1 MEKQENFYLTNTPVK
16 KLLVKFSIPCILAL
30 LVSALYNIVDQIF
43 IGNSAS
49 GTAGIMATT
58 LVFPFTVIALALA
71 LLIGDGS
78 ASLFSISLG
87 SKDKKTSDKCVGNA
101 IILIIISSII
111 LSLLGFVFKDQI
123 LNLLGSNGYSIE
135 CQKYA
140 LDYLKII
147 LIGLPFYMFASSM
160 SSTIRSDGSPLY
172 SMMAT
177 ITGAI
182 INLILDPICI
192 YVLNMGVKG
201 AALATIIGQVISA
214 LISVIYFRKTKLIK
228 LSKESFKLDNYVSK
242 KIIKLGISSFI
253 TQISIAIITV
263 VANHVVGSIGGV
275 NATDAGG
282 ALGIVFKIFAI
293 VLSFS
298 IGTSIGGQPI
308 IGYNYGAGK
317 YDRVL
322 DTYKLV
328 LKANIIIGLIAFLIF
343 ELCPSFIVSLFGG
356 HALDLVFYKNYAVL
370 SFRIYLG
377 GILFCC
383 IQKSSCIFLQS
394 IDRPYKAMILSLMRD
409 VILLVP
415 GVCILGLCGNLYTML
430 IAGPIADVGALVV
443 TIILVSK
450 EYKKI
455 SKSVKKDEVK
465 TLDKSRYVITI
476 GREFGSGGKYIG
488 EKLAERLGIK
498 CYDKEILKKV
508 SNEYDISMDTL
519 KSVDERQK
527 SSFWYGFAT
536 NYVFSKD
543 NLSAI
548 SAEDDLFLK
557 QARVIEELYDNEDCV
572 IIGRCSDF
580 ILKDKPNVIN
590 VFISSSDVDFKI
602 KRKIELEKI
611 LEKDA
616 IKKIER
622 IDKERSNY
630 YKHYTNQEW
639 GDKRNYEICLDT
651 SRIGVDECIDLLENY
666 IKTRI
671 K

>member
-16 KLLVKFSIPCILAL
+16 KLLVKFSIPCILAV

-140 LDYLKII
+140 LNYLRII

-160 SSTIRSDGSPLY
+160 ASTIRSDGSPLY
-172 SMMAT
+172 SMIAT

-201 AALATIIGQVISA
+201 AALATIIGQIISA

-242 KIIKLGISSFI
+242 RIIKLGISSFI

-298 IGTSIGGQPI
+298 IGVSIGGQPI

-343 ELCPSFIVSLFGG
+343 ELCPSFIVNLFGG
-356 HALDLVFYKNYAVL
+356 HAPDLVFYRNYAVL

-443 TIILVSK
+443 TVILVSK

-455 SKSVKKDEVK
+455 CKSVKKEEVK
-465 TLDKSRYVITI
+465 TLDRKRYVITI

-557 QARVIEELYDNEDCV
+557 QARVIEELYDNEDCI
-572 IIGRCSDF
+572 IIGRCADY

-590 VFISSSDVDFKI
+590 VFIGSSDVDFRI
-602 KRKIELEKI
+602 KRKTELEKI

-616 IKKIER
+616 IKKIEK

-651 SRIGVDECIDLLENY
+651 SKIGVDECIDLLENY